1 MKGALLALLV
11 VAVALTLPVTA
22 SAQDW
27 VLDWHSTGTTLFDT
41 WNLSGS
47 SAATLTPSP
56 NAPIYHPDG
65 PAYELRYTYQG
76 RQYGGFVAQG
86 RFQEQIPGMTV
97 PAAGAPI
104 TNNTFGEGQFASGDF
119 NLTGNS
125 FTATRTPTGRRPAGW
140 PPLPPPP
147 SLRACC
153 WAPSAWRVPSCCA
166 GSASPRRRSV
176 SAGRDRRTLRGS
188 PGAGCHPSPAC

>member
-125 FTATRTPTGRRPAGW
+125 FTADVFIGTGHSNAHWTATGRLASVATAAEPT
-140 PPLPPPP
+140 
-147 SLRACC
+147 SLLLGAVGL
-153 WAPSAWRVPSCCA
+153 ASAVVL
-166 GSASPRRRSV
+166 RRKRQ
-176 SAGRDRRTLRGS
+176 
-188 PGAGCHPSPAC
+188 P

>member
-1 MKGALLALLV
+1 MKGALIALVLV
-11 VAVALTLPVTA
+11 VALIVPLSAN
-22 SAQDW
+22 AQDW
-27 VLDWHSTGTTLFDT
+27 VMDWHSTGVTLFST
-41 WNLSGS
+41 WNLSGT
-47 SAATLTPSP
+47 SAATLTPSA

-97 PAAGAPI
+97 PAAGGAPI

-125 FTATRTPTGRRPAGW
+125 FTADVFIGTGHSNAHWTASGRLASVATAAEPTGLLLGAVGV
-140 PPLPPPP
+140 
-147 SLRACC
+147 A
-153 WAPSAWRVPSCCA
+153 SAVVL
-166 GSASPRRRSV
+166 RRR
-176 SAGRDRRTLRGS
+176 RQ
-188 PGAGCHPSPAC
+188 P